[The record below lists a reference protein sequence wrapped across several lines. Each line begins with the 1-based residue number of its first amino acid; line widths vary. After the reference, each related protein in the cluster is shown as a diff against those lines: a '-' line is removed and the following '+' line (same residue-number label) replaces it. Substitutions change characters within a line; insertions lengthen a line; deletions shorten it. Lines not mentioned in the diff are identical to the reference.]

1 MITTNIC
8 YTPLQSAWRFVS
20 IPCLCLAGSIFL
32 TGCGTLK
39 YAGAADS
46 NYSQV
51 VRTHILPACSGRAVV
66 VTPDKQDDFVYS
78 ELPTTLGGIG
88 YFETPLG
95 KVIRNRSE
103 DVFCRIFS
111 SENQSGCSEAKYII
125 TPVYKKFTYGVAF
138 SQVLTMVLDME
149 VIVKKE
155 DGTIVYREQF
165 HETGRVNLNTAS
177 TIASSSMI
185 KDFGEATTFEI
196 DKLVFNTMLKAANN
210 TVIKIAST
218 RTEPLP

>member
-1 MITTNIC
+1 
-8 YTPLQSAWRFVS
+8 
-20 IPCLCLAGSIFL
+20 
-32 TGCGTLK
+32 
-39 YAGAADS
+39 
-46 NYSQV
+46 
-51 VRTHILPACSGRAVV
+51 V

-125 TPVYKKFTYGVAF
+125 TPVYKKFTYGVDF